1 MVHVIVV
8 VKNEPRSIVLLPAT
22 PAASFTPYCYC
33 RHLQTDEPPQ
43 LLCWLHDGQ
52 LCLRMAERSSGH
64 GVSSLHHNLTYLH
77 RSHSLNASFYCKQCS
92 LRNPYNVQ
100 EHKRPTSRLAH
111 NNPAPLEL
119 VEACSPIR
127 HLLFCPDGLGWC
139 RGLVLAVDGIRH
151 GIVSIGPLGL
161 S

>member
-1 MVHVIVV
+1 MTDSYACAWPSAARAMESHLFITTLRTFTVVIVL
-8 VKNEPRSIVLLPAT
+8 I
-22 PAASFTPYCYC
+22 
-33 RHLQTDEPPQ
+33 
-43 LLCWLHDGQ
+43 
-52 LCLRMAERSSGH
+52 
-64 GVSSLHHNLTYLH
+64 
-77 RSHSLNASFYCKQCS
+77 ASFYCKQCS
-92 LRNPYNVQ
+92 LRKPYNVQ

-139 RGLVLAVDGIRH
+139 RGRVLAVDGIRH
-151 GIVSIGPLGL
+151 GIVSMGPLGL